1 MLTNKN
7 YFTYLGNL
15 SREKVKTILLQPK
28 TPDGIFLLTEAQD
41 DKSTIMCEDFHLF
54 FKWNSNI
61 YQFRVHF
68 WFGEKIKHVVFHA
81 YASYQWSETSPIDET
96 CSGMYLVFSFGLCTK
111 LYLVECVIQMR

>member
-41 DKSTIMCEDFHLF
+41 DNSTIMCEDFNLF

-96 CSGMYLVFSFGLCTK
+96 CSGMYLSSFLFWIMHPTT
-111 LYLVECVIQMR
+111 